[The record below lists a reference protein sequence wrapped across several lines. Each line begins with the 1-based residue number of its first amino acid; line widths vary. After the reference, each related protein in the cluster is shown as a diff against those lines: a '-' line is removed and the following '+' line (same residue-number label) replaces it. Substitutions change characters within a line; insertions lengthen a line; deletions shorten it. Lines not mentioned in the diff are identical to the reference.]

1 MQRVWF
7 GAVMQVIVFSLSNPE
22 ITLFKKNRGP
32 GMRRPSSAKAPLTVE
47 EIRLVKG
54 AVIEQ

>member
-22 ITLFKKNRGP
+22 ITLFKKRVWD
-32 GMRRPSSAKAPLTVE
+32 SAALFGKGALTVE
-47 EIRLVKG
+47 ETRLVKG